1 MASNDTNSVV
11 MELEGRLRRLLDAES
26 APIMSPC
33 LESIRVLEPD
43 ILEHRVLKAIR
54 NDLQRGNEPVRMIV
68 SCLRQW
74 PAISVLLLTSQ
85 VNESYT
91 SENRY
96 AVHRA
101 IENLIG
107 AQEPLSD
114 GNRRKVW
121 QEFRYACYKIGL
133 KTTSRDSGV
142 GFMTEE
148 FLHQAGLPLAFVERV
163 TEQMI
168 RTAGEAGLAEED
180 DPEGLARWQERLL
193 WHSRYL
199 NPTTRHALESDET
212 FYYTRIFLR
221 ASAGT
226 AIAASD
232 KTAVGIMAKV
242 LAESSSRSRSG
253 WRRIL
258 RIPRLLWRSDE
269 LVVEI
274 PAGDDQEWKITV
286 DECENIYRGEAAAE
300 SIPILTG
307 HSQSG
312 LPRTVVVE
320 NNDFQREYTLWEDQ
334 ADNRFLIFNSG
345 GQWLRGSALG
355 ADSLTLAPGTYSLVL
370 RFEPSNSEEDI
381 CQVGYDP
388 ALFLQTLTLEP
399 GQEYLLRRGPAEVC
413 LRAERKPW
421 MRFKGEQI
429 CPYSGEEVFYGCR
442 LCLDLILGEKQDAT
456 LLQREDGEAEARRY
470 ELRFES
476 GGREIARIPASEGTA
491 DVGEV
496 LQKLSPGLHRLVAEL
511 RPAGTERA
519 IVRSSIYYW
528 AGFDRRGSDG
538 VLHFTKWPQNLETL
552 ACEHICPNTSA
563 LTLGPLDPCRST
575 FRTEF
580 RTPLGRTIGLEWLV
594 PGVFLELA
602 DYAVAP
608 VLRHRLDVGT
618 SLAASPMSR
627 QVLQI
632 RSTEVGRLLLDG
644 NEIKQVRA
652 GQSISLNLSGVA
664 ERLATGTGTLVLVTE
679 YGRSTK
685 LARFVAPHQ
694 ILSFSQDIVRQQCL
708 IEMRFAAACSEVR
721 CCAEDILTGATLELT
736 ALCDDPEAWSEE
748 SILRLESRDANQGVF
763 SYLLTVETPNLP
775 SGAWFFDFEVRLAG
789 RWGAPTNPRQDTFA
803 IGILIRD
810 SRPTVSLNAVLG
822 RTTGPDNTNALLERF
837 CQVNAKLQRCFA
849 PECWVGLSWLKVVWE
864 RWLSAIEPL
873 DPHKTSELIRL
884 CGTKPPESAAI
895 SWLPVL
901 RLEAA
906 MPSLFAQ
913 PARMYASIY
922 RPSTGLGRCLSA
934 IARLERPLVH
944 FPAHM
949 VHSFVAVGFG
959 LERMIANKPPAAF
972 DFGAYRQVLLSSP
985 LPQSFPRDWLP
996 GDSELLGRVHY
1007 QASWERMRDRY
1018 RETLS
1023 GNDARRQHGMRLC
1036 REVER
1041 KEQVQALCL
1050 RRLERKFDEG
1060 ESVEEGLLHAIECFL
1075 SLLAK
1080 KCREDSCAPGAL
1092 ADYQRRLQLML
1103 ATGDDSFPLS
1113 QIMSL
1118 VLQLGGDLFA
1128 FYLLLWELVLAGT
1141 ASRKED
1147 VSHG

>member
-1 MASNDTNSVV
+1 MASSDTNSVV

-26 APIMSPC
+26 APMMGPC

-54 NDLQRGNEPVRMIV
+54 NNLQRDNESVRKIV

-91 SENRY
+91 SENGY

-101 IENLIG
+101 IEHLIG

-133 KTTSRDSGV
+133 KTTPRDSGI

-168 RTAGEAGLAEED
+168 RTAGEVGLAEED

-212 FYYTRIFLR
+212 FYYTRTFLR

-232 KTAVGIMAKV
+232 KTAAGIMAKV
-242 LAESSSRSRSG
+242 LAESSTRSRSG

-258 RIPRLLWRSDE
+258 RIPRLLWSGDE

-286 DECENIYRGEAAAE
+286 DECENIYRGEATAE

-307 HSQSG
+307 RSQSG

-334 ADNRFLIFNSG
+334 ADNRFLIFNSD
-345 GQWLRGSALG
+345 GQWLRASALG
-355 ADSLTLAPGTYSLVL
+355 TDSLTLAPGTYSLVL

-388 ALFLQTLTLEP
+388 DLFLQTLTLGP

-429 CPYSGEEVFYGCR
+429 CPYSGEEVFYGLR

-496 LQKLSPGLHRLVAEL
+496 LQNLSPGLHRLVAEL

-528 AGFDRRGSDG
+528 AGFDRRCSDG
-538 VLHFTKWPQNLETL
+538 VLHFTKWPQNLETS
-552 ACEHICPNTSA
+552 ACENICPNTSA
-563 LTLGPLDPCRST
+563 LTLGPLDPSRPT

-594 PGVFLELA
+594 PGVFLELT
-602 DYAVAP
+602 DYAVTP

-618 SLAASPMSR
+618 NLAASPMSR

-652 GQSISLNLSGVA
+652 GQSISLNLSGLA

-694 ILSFSQDIVRQQCL
+694 ILSFSQNIVRQQCL

-721 CCAEDILTGATLELT
+721 CCAEDIMTGATLDLT
-736 ALCDDPEAWSEE
+736 ALCDDPEAWSEA
-748 SILRLESRDANQGVF
+748 SILRLESCDAHQGVF
-763 SYLLTVETPNLP
+763 RYLLTVETPNLP

-789 RWGAPTNPRQDTFA
+789 RWGAPTNPRQDAFA
-803 IGILIRD
+803 FGILIHD

-849 PECWVGLSWLKVVWE
+849 PECWTGLSWLKVLWE
-864 RWLSAIEPL
+864 RWLSAMEPL
-873 DPHKTSELIRL
+873 DPHKTSELVRL
-884 CGTKPPESAAI
+884 CGTKPPESAAL
-895 SWLPVL
+895 SWLPVQ

-913 PARMYASIY
+913 PARMFASIY
-922 RPSTGLGRCLSA
+922 HPSTGLGRCLSA

-944 FPAHM
+944 FPAHV

-959 LERMIANKPPAAF
+959 LERMIANNPPAAF

-996 GDSELLGRVHY
+996 ADSELLGRVHY

-1041 KEQVQALCL
+1041 KEPVQALCL
-1050 RRLERKFDEG
+1050 RRLERKFDES

-1080 KCREDSCAPGAL
+1080 KCREDSYAPGVL

-1103 ATGDDSFPLS
+1103 VTGNESFPLS
-1113 QIMSL
+1113 QILSL

-1128 FYLLLWELVLAGT
+1128 FYLLLWDLALAGI
-1141 ASRKED
+1141 ANFKDEMI
-1147 VSHG
+1147 HG